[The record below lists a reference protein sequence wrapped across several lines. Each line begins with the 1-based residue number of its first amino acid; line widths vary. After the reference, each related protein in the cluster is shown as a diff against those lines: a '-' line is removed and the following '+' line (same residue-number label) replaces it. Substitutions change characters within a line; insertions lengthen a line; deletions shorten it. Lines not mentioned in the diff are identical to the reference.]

1 MGIEPTIYRTR
12 DEHANDYT
20 TDGGQPTIYRTRDE
34 HANDYTTDGGS
45 NPRSTALET
54 STLTITPPMGG
65 QTHNLPHSRRARLR
79 LHHRWGVKP
88 TIYSTRDE
96 HAKDYTTD
104 GGSNPR
110 STALETSTLTI
121 TPPMGGRTYD
131 LPHSR

>member
-12 DEHANDYT
+12 DEHANDYN

-65 QTHNLPHSRRARLR
+65 QTHNLPHSRRAPLR

-88 TIYSTRDE
+88 TIY
-96 HAKDYTTD
+96 
-104 GGSNPR
+104 
-110 STALETSTLTI
+110 
-121 TPPMGGRTYD
+121 RT
-131 LPHSR
+131 